1 MYSLVSAPVLGF
13 DLTRMAGGPATAEIL
28 LTLLGHSTAEVE
40 ALAERAAPQ
49 SPALSL
55 ARSHALAAAAE
66 LPSVRDLSGPSAVTL
81 LQHAPIGTL
90 AGLLHCV
97 RTDVLVP
104 DRDTFPAGTAP
115 EPPDGA
121 VALVTDAVCATYLRQ
136 HLTDTDRRVL
146 GAGWLAARRGAPE
159 PTIHLGPTHDL
170 VHRLLDRVRVAHPA
184 EVRAL
189 AVSADRLRAEQQDW
203 SAAMHSSAW
212 AVHVSGRIR
221 AAAAAQLLLVRAV
234 DLAGVSLDDRA
245 SGVWN
250 VLSGAVQ
257 ALMVRDLVDS
267 ASAQE
272 LLVPCLAAFGPD
284 WLVQAG

>member
-28 LTLLGHSTAEVE
+28 LTLLAQSTSGIEV
-40 ALAERAAPQ
+40 LASRAA
-49 SPALSL
+49 SHTPALGL

-66 LPSVRDLSGPSAVTL
+66 QTSVRDLTGPSAVTL
-81 LQHAPIGTL
+81 LQHSPIGSL

-115 EPPDGA
+115 EPPDDV
-121 VALVTDAVCATYLRQ
+121 VALVTDAICATYLRES
-136 HLTDTDRRVL
+136 LTDTDRRVL
-146 GAGWLAARRGAPE
+146 ASAWLTARRDLPE
-159 PTIHLGPTHDL
+159 PALDLGPTHDL
-170 VHRLLDRVRVAHPA
+170 VHRLLDRVRAAHPA

-189 AVSADRLRAEQQDW
+189 AVAADRMRAEQVDW
-203 SAAMHSSAW
+203 SAAMHSAAW
-212 AVHVSGRIR
+212 AVHVSGRVR
-221 AAAAAQLLLVRAV
+221 AAATAQLLLVRAV
-234 DLAGVSLDDRA
+234 DLAGVSVDDRA

-267 ASAQE
+267 ESAQE

-284 WLVQAG
+284 WLVLAD

>member
-13 DLTRMAGGPATAEIL
+13 DLTRMVGGPATAEIL
-28 LTLLGHSTAEVE
+28 LTLLSRTTADVE
-40 ALAERAAPQ
+40 AIAERAAPP

-55 ARSHALAAAAE
+55 ARSHALAAASE

-81 LQHAPIGTL
+81 LQHAPIGSL

-104 DRDTFPAGTAP
+104 DRDTFPPGTAP

-121 VALVTDAVCATYLRQ
+121 IALVTDAVCATYLRQ
-136 HLTDTDRRVL
+136 HLTDVDRRVL
-146 GAGWLAARRGAPE
+146 GAAWVAATRDLPE
-159 PTIHLGPTHDL
+159 ASPHLGPTHDL
-170 VHRLLDRVRVAHPA
+170 VHRLLARIRAAHPA

-189 AVSADRLRAEQQDW
+189 AVSADRMRAEQQDW

-212 AVHVSGRIR
+212 AVHVAGRIR
-221 AAAAAQLLLVRAV
+221 EAAAAQLLLVRAV
-234 DLAGVSLDDRA
+234 DLAGVTLDDRA

-284 WLVQAG
+284 WLVQAD